1 MNRLR
6 RLIQVLFTLLTN
18 AYLLFPWGPVIYQ
31 GPLKGICHPGLN
43 CYSCPAALFGC
54 PVGAFQNFMANIRL
68 SLATGVPQMGTIVV
82 GYLGFI
88 GSLVGRF
95 PCAWLCPFGLIQ
107 DLLYKIPGP
116 KLNIPGPLKYVKY
129 VILVLL
135 VVILPLFW
143 VDPTGLGT
151 PWFCKLICPAGTL
164 LGAFPLLVV
173 KPSLWQALSFYF
185 WNKVILLV
193 LFIGWSIVSS
203 RAFCRVLCPL
213 GAFYGLFN
221 RYSLFRLNYD
231 EDKCVH
237 CLACYRQC
245 PMGVRPYQY
254 ADDTNCIRCL
264 KCVQACRFGALSFN
278 LRKLPAAPARAIQQ
292 RET

>member
-1 MNRLR
+1 MNRIR
-6 RLIQVLFTLLTN
+6 RLVQVLFTLLTN
-18 AYLLFPWGPVIYQ
+18 GYLLFPWGPIIYQ
-31 GPLKGICHPGLN
+31 GPLKGICHPGLH
-43 CYSCPAALFGC
+43 CYSCPAALLGC

-68 SLATGVPQMGTIVV
+68 TMATGVPQLGSMVV

-88 GSLVGRF
+88 GALVGRF
-95 PCAWLCPFGLIQ
+95 PCGWLCPFGLIQ
-107 DLLYKIPGP
+107 DLLYKIPGR
-116 KLNIPGPLKYVKY
+116 KFNIPEPLRHIKYV
-129 VILVLL
+129 VLVLL

-143 VDPTGLGT
+143 IDPVGMGT

-164 LGAFPLLVV
+164 LGAFPLMMV
-173 KPSLWQALSFYF
+173 KPSLWQSLGFYF
-185 WNKVILLV
+185 WNKVTILV
-193 LFIGWSIVSS
+193 LIIAWCTVSS

-221 RYSLFRLNYD
+221 KYSMFRLNYD

-237 CLACYRQC
+237 CHACYRQC

-254 ADDTNCIRCL
+254 ADDANCIRCL

-278 LRKLPAAPARAIQQ
+278 VRQLPVVQPRTVQK
-292 RET
+292 REL